1 MLMMGHFFSF
11 LSRYLFSSN
20 RKLSFTFIVV
30 ALLCI
35 PFADLVIYQ
44 VEPWQELSRMGQG
57 IIQPSFPEL
66 SILADSLMITV
77 AFALVAVSGAACLG
91 LLLALVFHF
100 RIVRILSASIRAVH
114 ELFWGL
120 IFMQVYGLSATTGV
134 LAILIPFTGI
144 FAKMFA
150 EIIEQQSAVPQST
163 LSTKANRISQYSYT
177 LLPQAWP
184 QIVSYTRY
192 RFECALRS
200 STILGFIG
208 LPTLGFYLETA
219 FKQGQYDEAAGLL
232 FSFFILIASIR
243 WWLRLPLLNRKWAP
257 SYVLIPLYLILAILV
272 LPEAPQVHGSTLV
285 QFLTQDIWPKALLNG
300 DVISTFSW
308 YQVQLFDVALPA
320 LWETFLLSQL
330 ALVLTG
336 LLVLLFYPWASKVFF
351 PAGISVVRGFGRT
364 VLLILRSVPEMIF
377 AFVFMLIFGPSGIPA
392 VLALA
397 LHNAGLISYLLMR
410 HSEQLN
416 YRTDSSR
423 GLNHYLYEVTP
434 RVYPH
439 FLSLLLYRWEVIIR
453 ESAILGILGITTL
466 GFYIDSAFEDIRYDR
481 AIFLIIIS
489 ALLNIAVDSFS
500 RNIRAKAKAF

>member
-1 MLMMGHFFSF
+1 MLST
-11 LSRYLFSSN
+11 LFSSLLSFLFGSH
-20 RKLSFTFIVV
+20 RRLSFTFIVV
-30 ALLCI
+30 ALLCL

-66 SILADSLMITV
+66 GILAEGIMTTV
-77 AFALVAVSGAACLG
+77 AFALIAVAGAALLG
-91 LLLALVFHF
+91 LLFALVFYS
-100 RIVRILSASIRAVH
+100 RIVRVFSVSIRAVH

-120 IFMQVYGLSATTGV
+120 IFMQIYGLSATTGV

-150 EIIEQQSAVPQST
+150 EIIEQQSTVPNSTIAPSADRFSRNFYSWLPQS
-163 LSTKANRISQYSYT
+163 
-177 LLPQAWP
+177 WP

-232 FSFFILIASIR
+232 FTFFLLIASIR
-243 WWLRLPLLNRKWAP
+243 WWLRSRWLP
-257 SYVLIPLYLILAILV
+257 SYVLIPFYLVLAFIA
-272 LPEAPQVHGSTLV
+272 LPEAPQVYGSSIA
-285 QFLTQDIWPKALLNG
+285 QFLTQDIWPKALLSG
-300 DVISTFSW
+300 DWSSAVNW
-308 YQVQLFDVALPA
+308 YKNQLIDVALPA
-320 LWETFLLSQL
+320 LCDTLLLSQL
-330 ALVLTG
+330 ALVFTG
-336 LLVLLFYPWASKVFF
+336 ILVLLFYPWASKAFF
-351 PAGISVVRGFGRT
+351 PNKLSLIRGFGRST
-364 VLLILRSVPEMIF
+364 LLVLRSVPEMIF
-377 AFVFMLIFGPSGIPA
+377 AFVFLLIFGPSGIPA

-410 HSEQLN
+410 HSEQLK
-416 YRTDSSR
+416 YRADS
-423 GLNHYLYEVTP
+423 GKGINHYFYEVTP

-481 AIFLIIIS
+481 ALFLIIIS

-500 RNIRAKAKAF
+500 RKVRARVT

>member
-1 MLMMGHFFSF
+1 MSKHISLAFF
-11 LSRYLFSSN
+11 
-20 RKLSFTFIVV
+20 IA
-30 ALLCI
+30 ALLCL
-35 PFADLVIYQ
+35 PFADLAIYQ
-44 VEPWQELSRMGQG
+44 VEPWEELSRMGQG
-57 IIQPSFPEL
+57 LIQPSFPEL
-66 SILADSLMITV
+66 SILANGLMVTV
-77 AFALVAVSGAACLG
+77 AFALIAVAGAACLG
-91 LLLALVFHF
+91 LLLALVFHS
-100 RIVRILSASIRAVH
+100 RSVRIFSASIRAVH

-120 IFMQVYGLSATTGV
+120 LFMQVYGLSATTGV
-134 LAILIPFTGI
+134 LAILVPFTGI

-150 EIIEQQSAVPQST
+150 EIIEQQSSVPHST
-163 LSTKANRISQYSYT
+163 LSTKTDRCSQYVYSW
-177 LLPQAWP
+177 LPQSWP

-243 WWLRLPLLNRKWAP
+243 WWLHTKFIPP
-257 SYVLIPLYLILAILV
+257 YVLVPLYLCLALLA
-272 LPEAPQVHGSTLV
+272 LPESPQVYGSSLG
-285 QFLTQDIWPKALLNG
+285 QFLTQDIWPKALLSG
-300 DVISTFSW
+300 DVAAAISW
-308 YQVQLFDVALPA
+308 YHNQLFEVALPA
-320 LWETFLLSQL
+320 LCDTLLLSQL

-336 LLVLLFYPWASKVFF
+336 ILVLLFYPWASKAFF
-351 PAGISVVRGFGRT
+351 PHRLSMIRGFGRSA
-364 VLLILRSVPEMIF
+364 LLVLRSVPEMIF
-377 AFVFMLIFGPSGIPA
+377 AFVFLLIFGPSGIPA

-410 HSEQLN
+410 HSEQLAV
-416 YRTDSSR
+416 RADA
-423 GLNHYLYEVTP
+423 GKGINHYFYEITP

-439 FLSLLLYRWEVIIR
+439 FLSLLMYRWEVIIR

-481 AIFLIIIS
+481 ALFLIVIS

-500 RNIRAKAKAF
+500 RRIRAL

>member
-1 MLMMGHFFSF
+1 MGQRLRVLFSSLFSSLFSF
-11 LSRYLFSSN
+11 LFKSHRN
-20 RKLSFTFIVV
+20 LSVTFIVV
-30 ALLCI
+30 GLLCL

-66 SILADSLMITV
+66 TLLADSVMITV
-77 AFALVAVSGAACLG
+77 AFALIAVSGAAFLG
-91 LLLALVFHF
+91 LILALFFHS
-100 RIVRILSASIRAVH
+100 RSVRIFSASIRSVH

-134 LAILIPFTGI
+134 LAILVPFTGI

-150 EIIEQQSAVPQST
+150 EIIEQQSPVANST
-163 LSTKANRISQYSYT
+163 ISSQADRCSQYLFSW
-177 LLPQAWP
+177 LPQAWP
-184 QIVSYTRY
+184 QMVSYTRY

-232 FSFFILIASIR
+232 LSFFILIASIR
-243 WWLRLPLLNRKWAP
+243 WWLNSRWVPAYL
-257 SYVLIPLYLILAILV
+257 LIPCYLV
-272 LPEAPQVHGSTLV
+272 LAFIALPDSPQVYGSSLV
-285 QFLTQDIWPKALLNG
+285 QFLIQDIWPKALLAA
-300 DVISTFSW
+300 DVGASLNW
-308 YQVQLFDVALPA
+308 YQHQLLDIALPA
-320 LWETFLLSQL
+320 LWQTLLLSQL

-336 LLVLLFYPWASKVFF
+336 LLVLLFYPWASQVFF
-351 PAGISVVRGFGRT
+351 PKKLSLMRGFART
-364 VLLILRSVPEMIF
+364 FLLVLRSVPEMIF
-377 AFVFMLIFGPSGIPA
+377 AFVFLLLFGPSGIPA

-410 HSEQLN
+410 HSQQLTL
-416 YRTDSSR
+416 RTDSSK
-423 GLNHYLYEVTP
+423 GLNQYCYEVTP
-434 RVYPH
+434 RIYPH

-466 GFYIDSAFEDIRYDR
+466 GFYIDSAFEDMRFDR
-481 AIFLIIIS
+481 ALFLIVIA

-500 RNIRAKAKAF
+500 RKVRAAS

>member
-1 MLMMGHFFSF
+1 MSSSRNLSLAF
-11 LSRYLFSSN
+11 L
-20 RKLSFTFIVV
+20 IV

-44 VEPWQELSRMGQG
+44 VEPWDELSRMGQG

-66 SILADSLMITV
+66 SILTDSLFITV
-77 AFALVAVSGAACLG
+77 AFALIAVSGAAFLG
-91 LLLALVFHF
+91 LLLALVFHS
-100 RIVRILSASIRAVH
+100 RSVRIFSASIRAVH

-134 LAILIPFTGI
+134 LAILVPFTGI

-150 EIIEQQSAVPQST
+150 EIIEQQNTVPHTT
-163 LSTKANRISQYSYT
+163 LSTKTDRLSQYVYT
-177 LLPQAWP
+177 WLPQAWP
-184 QIVSYTRY
+184 QMVSYTRY

-232 FSFFILIASIR
+232 FSFFILIATIR
-243 WWLRLPLLNRKWAP
+243 WWFFTKIISAYL
-257 SYVLIPLYLILAILV
+257 LIPLYLVLAFIA
-272 LPEAPQVHGSTLV
+272 LPDSPAVYGSSLV

-300 DVISTFSW
+300 DMTAAIAW
-308 YQVQLFDVALPA
+308 YQYQLLDVALPA
-320 LWETFLLSQL
+320 LWDTLLLSQL

-336 LLVLLFYPWASKVFF
+336 LLVLLFYPWASKAFF
-351 PAGISVVRGFGRT
+351 PASFSLVRGFGRA
-364 VLLILRSVPEMIF
+364 VLLILRSIPEMIF
-377 AFVFMLIFGPSGIPA
+377 AFVFLLILGPSGIPA

-410 HSEQLN
+410 HSEKIK
-416 YRTDSSR
+416 YRADAGR
-423 GLNHYLYEVTP
+423 GINHYFYEVTP
-434 RVYPH
+434 RIYPH

-481 AIFLIIIS
+481 ALFLILIS

-500 RNIRAKAKAF
+500 RRVRGRLSQ

>member
-1 MLMMGHFFSF
+1 MINS
-11 LSRYLFSSN
+11 SRQ
-20 RKLSFTFIVV
+20 LSFIFFMI

-35 PFADLVIYQ
+35 PFADLAIYQ
-44 VEPWQELSRMGQG
+44 VEPWDELSRMGQG
-57 IIQPSFPEL
+57 LLRPSFPEL
-66 SILADSLMITV
+66 SVLANSLMVTV
-77 AFALVAVSGAACLG
+77 AFALIAVAGAAFLG
-91 LLLALVFHF
+91 LLLAFIFHSK
-100 RIVRILSASIRAVH
+100 IVRIFSASIRSVH

-150 EIIEQQSAVPQST
+150 EIIAQQSTVPHST
-163 LSTKANRISQYSYT
+163 IAPKADRLSQNFYT
-177 LLPQAWP
+177 WLPQAWP
-184 QIVSYTRY
+184 QMMSYTRY

-219 FKQGQYDEAAGLL
+219 FKQGQYNEAAGLL
-232 FSFFILIASIR
+232 FSFFILIATIR
-243 WWLRLPLLNRKWAP
+243 WWLHARW
-257 SYVLIPLYLILAILV
+257 IPAYILVPIYIVLAILA
-272 LPEAPQVHGSTLV
+272 LPESPQVYSSSLG
-285 QFLTQDIWPKALLNG
+285 QFLSQDIWPKALLNG
-300 DVISTFSW
+300 DIGASIDW
-308 YQVQLFDVALPA
+308 YQGQLLDVALPA
-320 LWETFLLSQL
+320 LWDTLLLSQL

-336 LLVLLFYPWASKVFF
+336 LFVLILYPWASKAFF
-351 PAGISVVRGFGRT
+351 EGRLISTAGAIRGFARSI
-364 VLLILRSVPEMIF
+364 LLVLRSTPEMIF
-377 AFVFMLIFGPSGIPA
+377 AFVFLLILGPSGIPA

-410 HSEQLN
+410 HSEQLK
-416 YRTDSSR
+416 YRTDIKK
-423 GLNHYLYEVTP
+423 GINHYFYDVTP

-481 AIFLIIIS
+481 ALFLIVIS

-500 RNIRAKAKAF
+500 RWVRKDLTLN

>member
-1 MLMMGHFFSF
+1 MNSQFFKTLFSTLFSF
-11 LSRYLFSSN
+11 LFSSN
-20 RKLSFTFIVV
+20 RRLSLTFIVL
-30 ALLCI
+30 ALLCL
-35 PFADLVIYQ
+35 PFADLVVYQ
-44 VEPWQELSRMGQG
+44 VEPWQELARMGQG

-77 AFALVAVSGAACLG
+77 AFALIAVSGAAFLG

-100 RIVRILSASIRAVH
+100 RIVRIFSASIRAVH

-120 IFMQVYGLSATTGV
+120 LFMQVYGLSATTGV
-134 LAILIPFTGI
+134 LAILVPFTGI

-150 EIIEQQSAVPQST
+150 EIIAQQSSVPQST
-163 LSTKANRISQYSYT
+163 LSAKTNRLSQYSYT
-177 LLPQAWP
+177 WLPQAWP
-184 QIVSYTRY
+184 QMVSYTRY

-232 FSFFILIASIR
+232 LSFFILIASIR
-243 WWLRLPLLNRKWAP
+243 WWLHTKWLPA
-257 SYVLIPLYLILAILV
+257 YILV
-272 LPEAPQVHGSTLV
+272 PVYLLLSFIALPEAPQVYGSSLV
-285 QFLTQDIWPKALLNG
+285 QFLTQDIWPKALLKG
-300 DVISTFSW
+300 DVSASINW
-308 YQVQLFDVALPA
+308 YQGQLFDVALPA
-320 LWETFLLSQL
+320 LWDTLLLSQL

-336 LLVLLFYPWASKVFF
+336 LLVLLFYPWASKAFF
-351 PAGISVVRGFGRT
+351 PPKVSVIRGFGRT
-364 VLLILRSVPEMIF
+364 TLLILRSVPEMIF
-377 AFVFMLIFGPSGIPA
+377 AFVFLLILGPSGIPA

-416 YRTDSSR
+416 YRADAGT
-423 GLNHYLYEVTP
+423 GINHYFYEVTP
-434 RVYPH
+434 RIYPH

-481 AIFLIIIS
+481 AIFLIVIS

-500 RNIRAKAKAF
+500 RRIRIH

>member
-1 MLMMGHFFSF
+1 MSSRN
-11 LSRYLFSSN
+11 LSLA
-20 RKLSFTFIVV
+20 FIVL
-30 ALLCI
+30 ALLCL
-35 PFADLVIYQ
+35 PFADLVVYQ
-44 VEPWQELSRMGQG
+44 VEPWQELARMGQG

-77 AFALVAVSGAACLG
+77 AFALIAVAGAAFLG
-91 LLLALVFHF
+91 FLLALFFHS
-100 RIVRILSASIRAVH
+100 RIVRIFSASIRAVH

-120 IFMQVYGLSATTGV
+120 LFMQVYGLSATTGI
-134 LAILIPFTGI
+134 LAILVPFTGI

-150 EIIEQQSAVPQST
+150 EIIEQQSSVPQST
-163 LSTKANRISQYSYT
+163 LSPKTNRLSQYSYT
-177 LLPQAWP
+177 WLPQAWP
-184 QIVSYTRY
+184 QMVSYTRY

-243 WWLRLPLLNRKWAP
+243 WWLRLPILNRKWIP
-257 SYVLIPLYLILAILV
+257 SYVLVPLYLILATLA
-272 LPEAPQVHGSTLV
+272 LPESPQVYGSSLV
-285 QFLTQDIWPKALLNG
+285 QFLTHDIWPKALLNG
-300 DVISTFSW
+300 DVSASISW
-308 YQVQLFDVALPA
+308 YQGQLFDVALPA
-320 LWETFLLSQL
+320 LWDTLLLSQL

-336 LLVLLFYPWASKVFF
+336 LLVLLFYPWASKAFF
-351 PAGISVVRGFGRT
+351 PHKFSVMRGFART
-364 VLLILRSVPEMIF
+364 TLLVLRSVPEMIF
-377 AFVFMLIFGPSGIPA
+377 AFVFLLILGPSGIPA

-410 HSEQLN
+410 HSEQLK
-416 YRTDSSR
+416 YRADA
-423 GLNHYLYEVTP
+423 GKGINHYFYDVTP

-481 AIFLIIIS
+481 AIFLIVIS
-489 ALLNIAVDSFS
+489 ALLNILIDSFS
-500 RNIRAKAKAF
+500 RRIRASA

>member
-1 MLMMGHFFSF
+1 MSSSRNLSLAF
-11 LSRYLFSSN
+11 L
-20 RKLSFTFIVV
+20 IV

-44 VEPWQELSRMGQG
+44 VEPWGELSRMGQG

-66 SILADSLMITV
+66 SILTDSLLITV
-77 AFALVAVSGAACLG
+77 AFALIAVSGAAFLG
-91 LLLALVFHF
+91 LLLALVFHS
-100 RIVRILSASIRAVH
+100 RSVRIFSASIRAVH

-134 LAILIPFTGI
+134 LAILVPFTGI

-150 EIIEQQSAVPQST
+150 EIIEQQSRVPHT
-163 LSTKANRISQYSYT
+163 ALSTKTDRLSQYVYT
-177 LLPQAWP
+177 WLPQAWP
-184 QIVSYTRY
+184 QMVSYTRY

-232 FSFFILIASIR
+232 FSFFILIATIR
-243 WWLRLPLLNRKWAP
+243 WWFFTKIISAYL
-257 SYVLIPLYLILAILV
+257 LIPLYLVLAFIT
-272 LPEAPQVHGSTLV
+272 LPDSPAVYGSSLV
-285 QFLTQDIWPKALLNG
+285 QFLTHDIWPKALLNG
-300 DVISTFSW
+300 DMTAAIAW
-308 YQVQLFDVALPA
+308 YQYQLFDVAFPA
-320 LWETFLLSQL
+320 LWDTLLLSQL

-336 LLVLLFYPWASKVFF
+336 LLVLLFYPWASKAFF
-351 PAGISVVRGFGRT
+351 PTSFSLVRGFGRA
-364 VLLILRSVPEMIF
+364 VLLILRSIPEMIF
-377 AFVFMLIFGPSGIPA
+377 AFVFLLILGPSGIPA

-410 HSEQLN
+410 HSEKIK
-416 YRTDSSR
+416 YRADAGR
-423 GLNHYLYEVTP
+423 GINHYFYEVTP
-434 RVYPH
+434 RIYPH

-481 AIFLIIIS
+481 ALFLILIS

-500 RNIRAKAKAF
+500 RRVRGRLSQ

>member
-1 MLMMGHFFSF
+1 MINSSKNLSLVFF
-11 LSRYLFSSN
+11 
-20 RKLSFTFIVV
+20 IV

-44 VEPWQELSRMGQG
+44 VEPWDELTRMGQG
-57 IIQPSFPEL
+57 LLQPSFPEF
-66 SILADSLMITV
+66 SVLAESLIVTV
-77 AFALVAVSGAACLG
+77 AFALIAVSVAAVLG
-91 LLLALVFHF
+91 LLLALVFHI
-100 RIVRILSASIRAVH
+100 RAVRIFSASIRAVH

-134 LAILIPFTGI
+134 LAILVPFTGI

-150 EIIEQQSAVPQST
+150 EIIEQQSSLPNST
-163 LSTKANRISQYSYT
+163 LSTKTDRFSRYCYSW
-177 LLPQAWP
+177 LPQAWP
-184 QIVSYTRY
+184 QMVSYTRY

-232 FSFFILIASIR
+232 FSFFILIATIR
-243 WWLRLPLLNRKWAP
+243 WWLHLSWLKNKGLL
-257 SYVLIPLYLILAILV
+257 SHILIPVYLVLAVIA
-272 LPEAPQVHGSTLV
+272 LPEAPQVYGSSLV
-285 QFLTQDIWPKALLNG
+285 QFLTHDIWPKAVLSG
-300 DVISTFSW
+300 DLIASMNW
-308 YQVQLFDVALPA
+308 YQHQLFDVAMPA
-320 LWETFLLSQL
+320 LWDTLLLSQL

-336 LLVLLFYPWASKVFF
+336 LLVLLFYPWASKAFF
-351 PAGISVVRGFGRT
+351 PAKFSVVRGFGRT
-364 VLLILRSVPEMIF
+364 ALLVLRSVPEMIF
-377 AFVFMLIFGPSGIPA
+377 AFVFLLILGPSGIPA

-410 HSEQLN
+410 HSEQLS
-416 YRTDSSR
+416 YRADSGM
-423 GLNHYLYEVTP
+423 GLNHYFYDVTP
-434 RVYPH
+434 KVYPH

-481 AIFLIIIS
+481 ALFLIVIS

-500 RNIRAKAKAF
+500 RKIRSKAKAF

>member
-1 MLMMGHFFSF
+1 MS
-11 LSRYLFSSN
+11 STLFQIN
-20 RKLSFTFIVV
+20 TQRKLSFLFFVL
-30 ALLCI
+30 ALLCL

-44 VEPWQELSRMGQG
+44 VEPWTELSRMGEG
-57 IIQPSFPEL
+57 ILSPSFPEL
-66 SILADSLMITV
+66 NILANSLIITV
-77 AFALVAVSGAACLG
+77 AFAFVAVAGSALLG
-91 LLLALVFHF
+91 LLLALIYSSRTVRVF
-100 RIVRILSASIRAVH
+100 SASIRSVH

-120 IFMQVYGLSATTGV
+120 IFMQVYGLSATTGI
-134 LAILIPFTGI
+134 LAILVPFTGI
-144 FAKMFA
+144 FAKVFA
-150 EIIEQQSAVPQST
+150 EIIEQQSPVPNST
-163 LSTKANRISQYSYT
+163 LSKRTDRLSRNFYT
-177 LLPQAWP
+177 WLPQSWP

-232 FSFFILIASIR
+232 LVFFILIASIR
-243 WWLRLPLLNRKWAP
+243 WWWKLPLP
-257 SYVLIPLYLILAILV
+257 TYVLLPVYLVLAMV
-272 LPEAPQVHGSTLV
+272 ALPEAPQVYGSTLV
-285 QFLTQDIWPKALLNG
+285 QFLTEDIWPKVLLSG
-300 DVISTFSW
+300 DVSGSIAW
-308 YQVQLFDVALPA
+308 YQTQLFDVALPA
-320 LWETFLLSQL
+320 LWDTLLLSQL

-336 LLVLLFYPWASKVFF
+336 LLVLLLYPWGSKVFF
-351 PAGISVVRGFGRT
+351 PRQFSVIRRFSQAA
-364 VLLILRSVPEMIF
+364 LLVLRSIPEMIF
-377 AFVFMLIFGPSGIPA
+377 AFVFLLIFGPSGIPA
-392 VLALA
+392 VIALA
-397 LHNAGLISYLLMR
+397 LHNAGLISYLLVR

-416 YRTDSSR
+416 YRADASS

-481 AIFLIIIS
+481 AIFLIVIA

-500 RNIRAKAKAF
+500 RKLRRRVAL